1 MIGDGRVEDSAVKAL
16 FFDRFGDPE
25 VLRYGAFPDHEL
37 DAGSVLVETRAVGLN
52 FADIYRRQGV
62 YVLDGKA
69 PWIGGYEGVGRIIA
83 VGNGVDRW
91 RIGQRVGFLDVPRA
105 HAERVCAPADR
116 LVALPDDIDDR
127 TAAALLLQGV
137 TAQYLVEDSGRLAA
151 GDRVLVQAA
160 SGGVGR
166 LLTQMAAALGAEVHA
181 LASTPSKREQAR
193 SNGASAVYGYDD
205 WVAQVRRATGDGVDL
220 VYDSIGTTLHDSLAA
235 LRPGGRVVIFGK
247 AGGPP
252 PAIDPLS
259 LMEHSKGVVGG
270 DLWTY
275 LNRAESRQSRADRLF
290 AALRAGTI
298 TAPVITTF
306 PLSEGAAAHRLLED
320 RSFAGKIVLVPE
332 GLG

>member
-1 MIGDGRVEDSAVKAL
+1 MIGDGRIEDSAVKAL
-16 FFDRFGDPE
+16 FFDRFGGPE
-25 VLRYGAFPDHEL
+25 VLRYSALPDQAL
-37 DAGSVLVETRAVGLN
+37 DAASVLVKTSAVGLN

-62 YVLDGKA
+62 YVLDGEA
-69 PWIGGYEGVGRIIA
+69 PWIGGYEGAGRIVA
-83 VGNGVDRW
+83 VGTGVDRW

-151 GDRVLVQAA
+151 GNRVLVQAA

-193 SNGASAVYGYDD
+193 SNGASAVYAYDD
-205 WVAQVRRATGDGVDL
+205 WVAQVRATGDGVDV

-298 TAPVITTF
+298 TAPKITTF
-306 PLSEGAAAHRLLED
+306 PLSEGTAAHRLLED
-320 RSFAGKIVLVPE
+320 RSFAGKIVLIPE
-332 GLG
+332 GPR